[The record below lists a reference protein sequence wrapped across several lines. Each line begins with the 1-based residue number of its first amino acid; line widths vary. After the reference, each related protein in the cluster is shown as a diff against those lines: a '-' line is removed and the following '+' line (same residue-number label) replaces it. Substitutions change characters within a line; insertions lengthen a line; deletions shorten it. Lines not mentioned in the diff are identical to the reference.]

1 MSKEEKSKLE
11 LHAEIKALKEA
22 TEILKNQK
30 EFDPTNKLNSDS
42 YQLFFIKNPLP
53 MWIYDKY
60 TYLVL
65 DVNKAA
71 CRIYGYSKEEF
82 LKMSIL
88 DFRPKKDKERL
99 LAYLK
104 KPRSERSF
112 SKGWRHQFKNGQVI
126 DVEISSQVINYQGK
140 ETVMV
145 VANDITSELEHQDK
159 AKQSEEK
166 FRLITT
172 HAKEAIILMDEKG
185 CVTLWNPAAEKIF
198 GFTNEE
204 VTGKDLHSFIM
215 PQRYGEQM
223 KKGFSHFIKSG
234 QGPLIGNV
242 IEIEALHKSGH
253 EFPISIS
260 VSAFKLNNEWNAVAT
275 IRDITEQ
282 KRADEL
288 ALANTEL
295 AFQKKL
301 DVYRSEMESVA
312 HDLTRLI
319 DTANAPIF
327 GIDSKGLVNEWNQ
340 ASEKITGFKKDEVLG
355 KLLLNPHYQKIAVL
369 K

>member
-1 MSKEEKSKLE
+1 MGKQEKSKLE
-11 LHAEIKALKEA
+11 LLN
-22 TEILKNQK
+22 EILENQK
-30 EFDPTNKLNSDS
+30 GFDS
-42 YQLFFIKNPLP
+42 YHPFFIKSHLP
-53 MWIYDKY
+53 MWVYDKD

-65 DVNKAA
+65 DANKAA
-71 CRIYGYSKEEF
+71 CEIYGYSREEF

-99 LAYLK
+99 LKDLK
-104 KPRSERSF
+104 KHRLERSF
-112 SKGWRHQFKNGQVI
+112 SKGWQHQFKNGQVI
-126 DVEISSQVINYQGK
+126 DVEVSSQEINYEGK
-140 ETVMV
+140 EAVIAIV
-145 VANDITSELEHQDK
+145 NDITSEIEYKNK
-159 AKQSEEK
+159 AKESEEK

-172 HAKEAIILMDEKG
+172 HAIDAIILMDEKG

-198 GFTNEE
+198 GFTNIE
-204 VTGKDLHSFIM
+204 VIGKDLHSFIM

-242 IEIEALHKSGH
+242 IEMEALHKSGH
-253 EFPISIS
+253 EFPISILVTS
-260 VSAFKLNNEWNAVAT
+260 FKLNNEWNAAAI

-288 ALANTEL
+288 ALANKEL

-312 HDLTRLI
+312 NDLTRLI

>member
-1 MSKEEKSKLE
+1 
-11 LHAEIKALKEA
+11 
-22 TEILKNQK
+22 
-30 EFDPTNKLNSDS
+30 
-42 YQLFFIKNPLP
+42 
-53 MWIYDKY
+53 
-60 TYLVL
+60 
-65 DVNKAA
+65 
-71 CRIYGYSKEEF
+71 
-82 LKMSIL
+82 
-88 DFRPKKDKERL
+88 
-99 LAYLK
+99 
-104 KPRSERSF
+104 
-112 SKGWRHQFKNGQVI
+112 
-126 DVEISSQVINYQGK
+126 
-140 ETVMV
+140 
-145 VANDITSELEHQDK
+145 
-159 AKQSEEK
+159 
-166 FRLITT
+166 
-172 HAKEAIILMDEKG
+172 
-185 CVTLWNPAAEKIF
+185 
-198 GFTNEE
+198 
-204 VTGKDLHSFIM
+204 M

-223 KKGFSHFIKSG
+223 KKGFNHFIKSG
-234 QGPLIGNV
+234 QGALIGNV
-242 IEIEALHKSGH
+242 IEMEALHKSGH
-253 EFPISIS
+253 EFSISILVTS
-260 VSAFKLNNEWNAVAT
+260 FKLNNEWNAAAT